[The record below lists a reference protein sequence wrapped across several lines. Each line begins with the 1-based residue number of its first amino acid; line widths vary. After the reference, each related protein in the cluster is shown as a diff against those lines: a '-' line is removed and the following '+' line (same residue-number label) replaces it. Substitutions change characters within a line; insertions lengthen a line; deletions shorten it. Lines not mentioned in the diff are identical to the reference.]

1 MCKIKIKTLLIENN
15 NNIGRTVDLLD
26 EFMKQQV
33 AKRTKELEK
42 KNIELIKEISEQKQ
56 LEETLIQSEKLRP
69 LSTRISEVAHEFN
82 NIFTII
88 SGNAQ
93 LLENS
98 YKEHGKLAEGLRII
112 KKATDDGAEISSRM
126 KQLARIEKGGKGRY
140 A

>member
-1 MCKIKIKTLLIENN
+1 MNKIKIKTLLIENN

-112 KKATDDGAEISSRM
+112 KKATDDGAEISNRM
-126 KQLARIEKGGKGRY
+126 KQLARKEKGGKGQY

>member
-1 MCKIKIKTLLIENN
+1 MSKIKIKTLLVDNI
-15 NNIGRTVDLLD
+15 NNIDRTVDLLG
-26 EFMKQQV
+26 EFMEQHI

-42 KNIELIKEISEQKQ
+42 KNTELIKEISEQKQ
-56 LEETLIQSEKLRP
+56 LEDTLFQSEKLR
-69 LSTRISEVAHEFN
+69 SIGTRISEVAHKFN

-98 YKEHGKLAEGLRII
+98 YKDHGELADGLRTI
-112 KKATDDGAEISSRM
+112 KKATDEGAKISNRM
-126 KQLARIEKGGKGRY
+126 FKIARIEKGGEGPY